1 MHIIEIFAD
10 IRPTRTLAVASPEQ
24 WEDLGM
30 DVGPAQGG
38 RAMSG
43 RAILVVGGAGGVGR
57 DVAAALAGQGAAVVV
72 AGRSAAK
79 AERVLDEIRVAVPG
93 ADLDFT
99 PLDLAQYDDCRAVA
113 EGILAGRGRL
123 DAVVNCANVQTGGM
137 GGRFEGMDPANFT
150 AFLQAS
156 LTTVFNLCHAVLPS
170 LAARSGGSIVNFA
183 SDSGRVAAPNQ
194 TMIGATRAAI
204 MMFTRSLSLETAAQG
219 VRVNCIS
226 SSFIRDTPV
235 YDAVM
240 AGPAASRARTAAA
253 RAGLG
258 LPGPGDIAELAAF
271 LCSDASRHLTGQV
284 ISVNGGVSAG

>member
-1 MHIIEIFAD
+1 
-10 IRPTRTLAVASPEQ
+10 
-24 WEDLGM
+24 M
-30 DVGPAQGG
+30 DAEPAQDGGPAS

-43 RAILVVGGAGGVGR
+43 RVALVVGGSGGVGR
-57 DVAAALAGQGAAVVV
+57 EVAAALAAQGAAV
-72 AGRSAAK
+72 AIGGRSEAAAGPVLASIRAADPR
-79 AERVLDEIRVAVPG
+79 AEASFAPV
-93 ADLDFT
+93 
-99 PLDLAQYDDCRAVA
+99 DLASYGDCRAAA
-113 EGILAGRGRL
+113 EGVVTKWGRL
-123 DAVVNCANVQTGGM
+123 DAVVNCANVRTDGM
-137 GGRFEGMDPANFT
+137 GGRFEDVDPANFT
-150 AFLQAS
+150 AFLEAS
-156 LTTVFNLCHAVLPS
+156 LTTVLNLCHAVLPA
-170 LAARSGGSIVNFA
+170 LAAGGGGSIVNFA

-194 TMIGATRAAI
+194 TMVGATRAAI

-235 YDAVM
+235 YDMVM

-258 LPGPGDIAELAAF
+258 LPGPGDIAQLAAF